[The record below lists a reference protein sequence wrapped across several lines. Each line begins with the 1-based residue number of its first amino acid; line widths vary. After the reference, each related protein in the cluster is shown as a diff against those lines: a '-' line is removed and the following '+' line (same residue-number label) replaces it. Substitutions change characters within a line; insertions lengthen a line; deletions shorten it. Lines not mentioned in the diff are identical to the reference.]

1 MKIHVTLKDGTSK
14 TLDIDVTSLSDEQL
28 DIYASM
34 GADEAVDELKKRIG
48 FNPHKPL
55 EDMTDKDVNRY
66 TEFLEA
72 KQEKDN
78 NER

>member
-34 GADEAVDELKKRIG
+34 GADEAVDELKNRIG